1 MSSGSTQAV
10 EELREGSMLGAYQ
23 LERLLG
29 EGSMGRVYQARHAKL
44 GRQVALKVLRA
55 DHARDSTFVQRFFQ
69 EARTVNQINHEH
81 IVEIFDFVDE
91 GAEGR
96 VYCVMELLR
105 GQSLATLL
113 KSEPITLARI
123 QRIAVQVCTALGA
136 AHQVGVVHR
145 DIKPDNLFIIQRGGQ
160 PDFVK
165 VLDFGVAKLMAAQGG
180 VSSTLDG
187 TIIGTP
193 AYMSPEQA
201 AGLPVD
207 HRADIYA
214 VGNILY
220 ELVVGH
226 PPFESTAFGQLVV
239 QIITQAPPALPATLP
254 SGEPLPAE
262 FSELVMR
269 CLAKEPEARPQ
280 QLAEVTTALLL
291 LRPVFDDASLDGGR
305 RPSGEFVRVDRATP
319 ALGTASLSLGSGVP
333 DSTLAETLDRAQ
345 PPRDAAAPRATPAGL
360 PALVAATEVAGSPG
374 LPPGLNAPVGGEA
387 AERASATGLPAA
399 RSPWPT
405 VLSNRRMALGLAVL
419 ALVVSVGALAW
430 RGMKGR
436 AAPESAPA
444 VVAMAAPVPALASVP
459 TSVAAVPP
467 PPAESAALI
476 TLKVSSFP
484 QGAHVMRS
492 DTGELLGLTPLV
504 TQVPREGALLGLR
517 VELSGYMSLEREVR
531 LDASEAELVVPL
543 VKARPAPRPP
553 PAPARQPPARK
564 GARRTVVA
572 PAASHGAR

>member
-1 MSSGSTQAV
+1 
-10 EELREGSMLGAYQ
+10 MLGAYQ

-91 GAEGR
+91 GSEGR

-145 DIKPDNLFIIQRGGQ
+145 DIKPDNLFIIPRGGQ
-160 PDFVK
+160 ADFVK
-165 VLDFGVAKLMAAQGG
+165 VLDFGVAKLMSAHGG

-262 FSELVMR
+262 FSALVMR

-280 QLAEVTTALLL
+280 QLTEVTTALLL
-291 LRPVFDDASLDGGR
+291 LRPVFDDAALDGGR

-319 ALGTASLSLGSGVP
+319 ALGTASLSLGSSVP
-333 DSTLAETLDRAQ
+333 DSMLAETLDRAL
-345 PPRDAAAPRATPAGL
+345 PPRDAAVPRSTPAGVSVL
-360 PALVAATEVAGSPG
+360 GSASETAGSPG
-374 LPPGLNAPVGGEA
+374 VPPATNALAEMPVGGEVA
-387 AERASATGLPAA
+387 AGRASATALPAV

-405 VLSNRRMALGLAVL
+405 VLRDRRVALGLAVL

-436 AAPESAPA
+436 AAPEPAP
-444 VVAMAAPVPALASVP
+444 VVVVAAPVPALASVP
-459 TSVAAVPP
+459 TPVAAVPP
-467 PPAESAALI
+467 PPAVAGALV

-517 VELSGYMSLEREVR
+517 VELSGYMSLERVVR
-531 LDASEAELVVPL
+531 LDTSEAELVVPL

-553 PAPARQPPARK
+553 PTPARQKPARK
-564 GARRTVVA
+564 GTRRTVVA
-572 PAASHGAR
+572 PAASH